1 MSADEGGNDSINKEL
16 QIMLRYLML
25 YNTFCKIKVEADK
38 LPADSQTIQVDES
51 TYEVMSHQNIGS
63 IIDL

>member
-1 MSADEGGNDSINKEL
+1 MSVDEGDDDSINKEL
-16 QIMLRYLML
+16 QVMLRYLML

-38 LPADSQTIQVDES
+38 LPADSQAIQVDES
-51 TYEVMSHQNIGS
+51 TYEVQSHQNIGN